1 MANEIDLVVGEVAFQ
16 KITELIGRLK
26 DVDKEFETLATKFS
40 NLGKTSN
47 PQSTA
52 ELAKLTAENQKLNKA
67 LNDLKA
73 SYTTI
78 DTELAK
84 NTKLITDNTKATLA
98 DTIAKREKN
107 SQATLEIKAGK
118 ELAQTYSQLDAQ
130 HKLAI
135 KTAQDLAVSTGRTGK
150 AYEEAKNKAN
160 EYGQRL
166 RVIDTDIGK
175 HTRNVGNY
183 SSSWNGLGNSI
194 NQLTREAPAFA
205 NSLQTG
211 FMALSNNIPILT
223 DELGVLIQKNK
234 DLQKDG
240 KPTESILKTVAGAF
254 FSWQTAISLGV
265 TILTVYGAKL
275 WDMAMG
281 LSNVEASLKSLEK
294 AQKDSDNRISNTTR
308 NIEAQTEIAIAQAK
322 RKGASQK
329 ELDAITLKGQQDI
342 LKNKEKE
349 RDLLVTDVALVEQY
363 NAKRGK
369 NIVNQYTKE
378 LEDTKKYLKE
388 NFTLGSTWSGYK
400 EKEATEFVKKRN
412 ELQAKSDKENNRIQG
427 MSLGEGAKKLKEN
440 LISRE
445 NEVKL
450 HGQKLNVLNENIKTA
465 QYELDNKPTKTDKP
479 KRERKL
485 LTFDEVKSQHDLDE
499 AILATDKI
507 REKSVD
513 MSEWTTQ
520 QKIANLDLLSLTEIK
535 IASEVANKE
544 IDIANKKMADNK
556 TANDLALK
564 NDKNFAIQHG
574 KNILDIEKT
583 NINEIKLANEVLNGK
598 ILESALNTDKAIKVL
613 SDEDL
618 KSTQQLAIAKLNTE
632 IIAEKLII
640 DNKVK
645 GANKTKLQQEEA
657 FKEYVKLS
665 LAKIDLEEQVQLAAE
680 PNPIKQEIIKQNF
693 SDLRKGIENLLS
705 PLDEVKKAFADLS
718 TSGQVYNKSLSAS
731 LDKLGMSS
739 LKTFLDFDEFGQ
751 SSFDKMWE
759 NADTTQEKMTVAF
772 QAVGDAAQQA
782 FGLISEA
789 SEANFQE
796 ELRRLDAQK
805 EISLGFAGESAVAKE
820 RIEEQYA
827 KKKKELELKQFKE
840 KQKMA
845 VANIAID
852 TAQAIMQIWAHSP
865 DPTGISQG
873 TLSIIIGALGAV
885 QVGTVLAQ
893 KPPAYAEGTDN
904 HSGGLMLVNDGQGSN
919 FQEKV
924 ILPSGK
930 VIRPQGRNVLMDAPK
945 GTKVLNHEQQ
955 LFEMLQSN
963 NISMSNQ
970 QSGGMTPEEMD
981 EILGKHFGNIKTQNT
996 IFDKNGFQSYVK
1008 NGNSITRSNS
1018 NRSQAIGI
1026 SV

>member
-1 MANEIDLVVGEVAFQ
+1 MANEIDLVVGKAAFTQINDLLLKLGEVDTEFS
-16 KITELIGRLK
+16 KIA
-26 DVDKEFETLATKFS
+26 DKFS
-40 NLGKTSN
+40 NLGKGSN

-52 ELAKLTAENQKLNKA
+52 ELAKLTAENEKLNKV
-67 LNDLKA
+67 LTELRA

-84 NTKLITDNTKATLA
+84 TNTTRASSSKLITQE
-98 DTIAKREKN
+98 TIDIRLQN
-107 SQATLEIKAGK
+107 K
-118 ELAQTYSQLDAQ
+118 ELAQTYTELSKNADSYQKADAQ
-130 HKLAI
+130 FRQMTKSLKAMAFEGKEGTKDFIKLENELTTLGNRLKSVDAM
-135 KTAQDLAVSTGRTGK
+135 TGS
-150 AYEEAKNKAN
+150 
-160 EYGQRL
+160 
-166 RVIDTDIGK
+166 

-183 SSSWNGLGNSI
+183 ASSWNGLGNSI

-205 NSLQTG
+205 NSVQTG

-223 DELGVLIQKNK
+223 DELGVLIDKNK
-234 DLQKDG
+234 KLQEQG

-265 TILTVYGAKL
+265 TVLTVYGAKL
-275 WDMAMG
+275 WDMVSGLDALKRKQEAFEISQKMMDDNIAQTTKNILHQSKLKKDAAILAGKSADDIRAMD
-281 LSNVEASLKSLEK
+281 LQTQKDLQVQFVKVNEHNKKVFENSKYYADLQYQYENTNAHDRFEMRRINAELEK
-294 AQKDSDNRISNTTR
+294 YKAWEDDEKGLKQKR
-308 NIEAQTEIAIAQAK
+308 EAYE
-322 RKGASQK
+322 
-329 ELDAITLKGQQDI
+329 
-342 LKNKEKE
+342 
-349 RDLLVTDVALVEQY
+349 
-363 NAKRGK
+363 
-369 NIVNQYTKE
+369 
-378 LEDTKKYLKE
+378 
-388 NFTLGSTWSGYK
+388 
-400 EKEATEFVKKRN
+400 
-412 ELQAKSDKENNRIQG
+412 KSDKAVSDQG
-427 MSLGEGAKKLKEN
+427 FVISELISSQNVERFNDAKKTQEK
-440 LISRE
+440 ID
-445 NEVKL
+445 
-450 HGQKLNVLNENIKTA
+450 NI
-465 QYELDNKPTKTDKP
+465 KP

-507 REKSVD
+507 REKSAD
-513 MSEWTTQ
+513 MSEWTTE

-535 IASEVANKE
+535 TASEIANKE

-564 NDKNFAIQHG
+564 NNKKFATQHA

-583 NINEIKLANEVLNGK
+583 NKNEILTANEVLNGK

-645 GANKTKLQQEEA
+645 GKNFTKLQQEEA

-665 LAKIDLEEQVQLAAE
+665 LAKIDLEEKVQLAAE

-693 SDLRKGIENLLS
+693 ADLRKGIENILS
-705 PLDEVKKAFADLS
+705 PIEEVKKSFADLA
-718 TSGQVYNKSLSAS
+718 TSGEVYNKSLSES

-739 LKTFLDFDEFGQ
+739 LKTFLDFDVNGQ
-751 SSFDKMWE
+751 SSFQKMWE
-759 NADTTQEKMTVAF
+759 NADTTQKKTTVMF
-772 QAVGDAAQQA
+772 QAIGDAAQQY
-782 FGLISEA
+782 FGMMAEV

-796 ELRRLDAQK
+796 DLRRLDAQK
-805 EISLGFAGESAVAKE
+805 EISLSFAGDSVVAKE
-820 RIEEQYA
+820 KIEADYE
-827 KKKKELELKQFKE
+827 KKKKELEIKQFKE

-865 DPTGISQG
+865 DFSGISQ
-873 TLSIIIGALGAV
+873 TTMSIIIGTLGAV
-885 QVGTVLAQ
+885 QMGMVLAQ
-893 KPPAYAEGTDN
+893 KPPAYADGTDN
-904 HSGGLMLVNDGQGSN
+904 HSGGLMLVNDGAGSN

-963 NISMSNQ
+963 NISMSSPQ
-970 QSGGMTPEEMD
+970 YQGMTPDEMD

-996 IFDKNGFQSYVK
+996 IFDKNGFQTYVR
-1008 NGNSITRSNS
+1008 NGNSITRSNN